1 MISLAPRLSAGLFAL
16 SCILYLAHDAC
27 SADPSRETWR
37 PRFHFTAAKNWIN
50 DPNGMVYYDGE
61 YHLFYQYNP
70 FGDKWGHM
78 SWGHAVSNDLVHWK
92 HLPVAL
98 REENDVMIFSG
109 SAVVDQKNTSG
120 FGKDGK
126 PPLVAVYTGH
136 HTKKPLQNQHLAY
149 SNDRGRTWTKY
160 AGNPALDIN
169 AKDFRDPKVIWHEPT
184 KRWVMVVAW
193 PVEHKVRFYASS
205 NLKNWTHLSD
215 FGPAGSIAGVWECPD
230 LFPLTVDGKQKW
242 VLLVNVNTGAPAG
255 GSGCQYFVG
264 DFDGTA
270 FTLEPSYPKRKPGQ
284 KNVPALWLDHG
295 PDFYAAVTWSNV
307 PPRDGRRLALAWMSN
322 WQYANDVPTS
332 GWRGAMTVPRELSL
346 RHSAEGVRLVQ
357 KPVTELTKLRGP
369 LHRFQGGT
377 IEEANAWIARNHV
390 RSCPLE
396 MLLELAPTAKGAA
409 GVKLF
414 KGDKQETI
422 IGVDR
427 ERGRISIDRTRSGKV
442 AFHEKFSGVSS
453 ASFGKP
459 DDRVKLHL
467 YVDACSVEVFVND
480 GEKSLTSLV
489 FPSATDRAIELF
501 GPSEGAAVSALD
513 LWTLASCW
521 NAE

>member
-1 MISLAPRLSAGLFAL
+1 MIHALARLSTGTIAL
-16 SCILYLAHDAC
+16 SYILFLAHDARP
-27 SADPSRETWR
+27 ADPYAENWR
-37 PRFHFTAAKNWIN
+37 PLFHFSPAKNWTN

-78 SWGHAVSNDLVHWK
+78 SWGHAVSRDLVHWK

-109 SAVVDQKNTSG
+109 SAVADEKNTSG

-126 PPLVAVYTGH
+126 PPLVAIYTGH
-136 HTKKPLQNQHLAY
+136 YTKKPLQNQHLAY

-160 AGNPALDIN
+160 AGNPVLDIK

-184 KRWVMVVAW
+184 KRWLMTVAW
-193 PVEHKVRFYASS
+193 PMERKVRFYASA

-215 FGPAGSIAGVWECPD
+215 FGLAGSVAGIWECPD
-230 LFPLTVDGKQKW
+230 LFPLPVDGKTKW
-242 VLLVNVNTGAPAG
+242 VLLVNVNSGAPAG

-270 FTLEPSYPKRKPGQ
+270 FTLDPSYLTKKAGRSSA
-284 KNVPALWLDHG
+284 PALWLDHG

-307 PPRDGRRLALAWMSN
+307 PPQDGRRLVLAWMSN

-332 GWRGAMTVPRELSL
+332 PWRGAMTIPRELIL
-346 RHSAEGVRLVQ
+346 RKNEEGIRLVQ
-357 KPVTELTKLRGP
+357 KPVTELRKIRGP

-377 IEEANAWIARNHV
+377 VQEANAWIKQNRL
-390 RSCPLE
+390 RCCPLE
-396 MLLELAPTAKGAA
+396 TVLEFAPAAKGIA

-414 KGDKQETI
+414 RGDKEETI
-422 IGVDR
+422 LGVDR
-427 ERGRISIDRTRSGKV
+427 EKGRISIDRTRSGNV
-442 AFHEKFSGVSS
+442 GVHAKFPGESS
-453 ASFGKP
+453 ASIGKTTG
-459 DDRVKLHL
+459 RIKLHV

-480 GEKSLTSLV
+480 GEQVLTSLV
-489 FPSATDRAIELF
+489 FPSKTSQGMELF
-501 GPSEGAAVSALD
+501 GPTEGATVSVLD
-513 LWTLASCW
+513 VWTLASCW
-521 NAE
+521 NAK